1 MRFCVGLGLY
11 GKELIAIDGSKFKA
25 WNGKDRNY
33 TKGKI
38 QDRIRRA
45 EEKIAAYLEEL
56 ERTDKETESEDQAR
70 TIEAAILARCGTQDG
85 IGRLS

>member
-1 MRFCVGLGLY
+1 MWLLNGLRPDHKTIARFRQNNPKALKKVFQDFVRLCAGLGLY

-45 EEKIAAYLEEL
+45 EEKITAYLEEL
-56 ERTDKETESEDQAR
+56 
-70 TIEAAILARCGTQDG
+70 G
-85 IGRLS
+85 